1 MMISATDNLIMLIDD
16 DESANFLNNIY
27 VEEVVGEEIKK
38 VSFQSAPHAISYLD
52 KLAIEKRFLQILIFL
67 DINMPVMDGFEFL
80 DKIKGRYERSEMRL
94 IINML
99 TSSIHPRDYERAQH
113 YPIFQ
118 YLVKPLSHKVLRQI
132 MVEHKIPV
140 L

>member
-1 MMISATDNLIMLIDD
+1 MMSTTENLIMLIDD

-27 VEEVVGEEIKK
+27 IEEVVGRKIDS
-38 VSFQSAPHAISYLD
+38 VSFQLASNAISYLD

-80 DKIKGRYERSEMRL
+80 DKIKGRYERSELRL
-94 IINML
+94 IVNML

-118 YLVKPLSHKVLRQI
+118 YLVKPLNQKVLRQI